1 MFIRG
6 RVGNLLGSLCLS
18 ILLLGLGQGAA
29 NAQTK
34 LIKPL
39 NGGTLRITRSGSYF
53 LGANYVTLLGNL
65 PVITVAVSNVTI
77 NLNGFSIIS
86 NATGGTAAI
95 GISVANSSISGVTVV
110 NGGIIGI
117 RGTAIVLGSN
127 GIASGLQLI
136 GNKGDGVDCT
146 SSCLVTNNV
155 ISGNTGTGLNFGTD
169 TTSGYENNIIVPG
182 LGGST
187 VTGGFNLG
195 HNNCNGTGTCP

>member
-39 NGGTLRITRSGSYF
+39 NGGTLTINRSGSYF
-53 LGANYVTLLGNL
+53 LGANYVTLVGAS
-65 PVITVAVSNVTI
+65 PVIKVAVSNVTI

-86 NATGGTAAI
+86 NAPISATGAI
-95 GISVANSSISGVTVV
+95 GINVLSGVSGVTVV

-117 RGTAIVLGSN
+117 RGTAIVLGSS

-136 GNKGDGVDCT
+136 GNAVDGVQCT

-155 ISGNTGTGLNFGTD
+155 ISGNGGTGLNFSDATTGYQNNILSGNGTD
-169 TTSGYENNIIVPG
+169 I
-182 LGGST
+182 
-187 VTGGFNLG
+187 TGGTNLG
-195 HNNCNGTGTCP
+195 KNVCSGSPC